1 MIVLKSIRFAAFA
14 AALMLS
20 VSAYAACDNCGQVT
34 EVREV
39 KIAGE
44 GSALGAVA
52 GGVAGGL
59 LGNQIGKG
67 TGKKVATVAGAAGG
81 AYAGY
86 QIEKKVREKTE
97 YQVVVR
103 MDGGGTREVRYA
115 EKPAF
120 LAGDRVKIDNGALTR
135 IAR

>member
-1 MIVLKSIRFAAFA
+1 VLVS
-14 AALMLS
+14 S
-20 VSAYAACDNCGQVT
+20 SAYAACQNCGQVT
-34 EVREV
+34 EVRTV
-39 KIAGE
+39 KVEGK

-67 TGKKVATVAGAAGG
+67 TGRTVATVAGAGGG

-86 QIEKKVREKTE
+86 QVEKKLTEKTA
-97 YQVVVR
+97 YQVSVR
-103 MDGGGTREVRYA
+103 LDNGEMHQVRYA

-120 LAGDRVKIDNGALTR
+120 LAGDRVRLENGVLSREAQ
-135 IAR
+135 